1 MSLVVAQPVKRN
13 LKDLSEYFDK
23 IVKEIQK
30 IKSSCNYSL
39 VIFLSL
45 NLIMDE
51 LKRFKT
57 LSASK

>member
-30 IKSSCNYSL
+30 IKSSCNYRQE
-39 VIFLSL
+39 FFC
-45 NLIMDE
+45 
-51 LKRFKT
+51 R
-57 LSASK
+57 